1 MQKHV
6 LKEVQKLR
14 RKSMKLNDIVFECK
28 DCSVHF
34 TPETER
40 AKELMKIHR
49 VINIC
54 KSCEV
59 DYREKSL
66 IMEEQ

>member
-1 MQKHV
+1 
-6 LKEVQKLR
+6 
-14 RKSMKLNDIVFECK
+14 MKLNDIVFECK
-28 DCSVHF
+28 DCRIRF

-66 IMEEQ
+66 IMEEQL